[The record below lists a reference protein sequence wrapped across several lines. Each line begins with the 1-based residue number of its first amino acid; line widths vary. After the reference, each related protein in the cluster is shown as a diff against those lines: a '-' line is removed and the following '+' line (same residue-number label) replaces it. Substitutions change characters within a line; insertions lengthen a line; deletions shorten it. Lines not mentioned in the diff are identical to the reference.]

1 MATIADLLS
10 VLEHQAYE
18 LQGRRAED
26 TVKGHEAGWMAVASA
41 TLRALSNLPLGG
53 RRDRIDAGPVAVLKP
68 LADGPYKAPAGV
80 VPAQRLLQIGQTMG
94 AIADVLAATTRF
106 DPRPGLVGAEAVK
119 LQASLLASV
128 HLMATWSRSVLA
140 DQIRPNSRSAIRAEL
155 GDLAVVTEPYALIPP
170 SQRVSLLEDLR
181 IRTRTAPGIEGAVSA
196 WADEA
201 KPVLTERYRVSGWAM
216 QAIAGDLALLS
227 HIARR
232 TVEQA
237 RTNGTVAPERADE
250 ASAALVR
257 SVTSWRTAA
266 AWPPNIRLGGIS
278 SDLREAVRDL
288 REACSTEPLPNLATV
303 RHLLDVAVPIGT
315 LHAQRIEKLV
325 LGHELWV
332 HGPSLGP
339 AAGEVQGWIREPWWS
354 NQGVHHLGASR
365 EGRDALAA
373 AETLVDQLAIRG
385 RAPAPLPEWSR
396 EIVSPGRFRES
407 ASSPQVAK
415 HDQEARVGR
424 RDQGPSVRI

>member
-10 VLEHQAYE
+10 VLEHQAYA
-18 LQGRRAED
+18 LQGRHADD

-53 RRDRIDAGPVAVLKP
+53 RRDRVDAGPVAVLKP
-68 LADGPYKAPAGV
+68 LADGPYKPPAGV

-106 DPRPGLVGAEAVK
+106 GPRPGLVGAEAVK

-128 HLMATWSRSVLA
+128 HLVAGWSRSVLA

-170 SQRVSLLEDLR
+170 SQRVSLIEDLR
-181 IRTRTAPGIEGAVSA
+181 IRTRTAPGLEGAFAA

-201 KPVLTERYRVSGWAM
+201 RPVLTERHCISGWAM
-216 QAIAGDLALLS
+216 QAIAGDLALIS

-232 TVEQA
+232 AVEQA

-257 SVTSWRTAA
+257 SVTAWRAAA

-278 SDLREAVRDL
+278 SDLREAVREL
-288 REACSTEPLPNLATV
+288 HEACSTEPLPGLATT
-303 RHLLDVAVPIGT
+303 RHLLDIAVPIGT
-315 LHAQRIEKLV
+315 LHAQRMEKLV

-339 AAGEVQGWIREPWWS
+339 AAGEAYGWIREPWWS
-354 NQGVHHLGASR
+354 SQGIGLAHAARFGNEAILQGAAQTQCL
-365 EGRDALAA
+365 D
-373 AETLVDQLAIRG
+373 
-385 RAPAPLPEWSR
+385 
-396 EIVSPGRFRES
+396 SPGRRHEIRVVW
-407 ASSPQVAK
+407 PPEVVAPPAAPAVAV
-415 HDQEARVGR
+415 DPSGRGARVGPTSSR
-424 RDQGPSVRI
+424 GVVGFG